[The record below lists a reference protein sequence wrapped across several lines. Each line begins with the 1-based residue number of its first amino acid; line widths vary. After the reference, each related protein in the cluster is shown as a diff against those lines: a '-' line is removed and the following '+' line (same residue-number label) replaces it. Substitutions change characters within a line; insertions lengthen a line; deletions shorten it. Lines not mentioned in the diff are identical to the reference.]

1 MDQLFSTG
9 QVARL
14 IGVPSYRIEY
24 AHTHNKLDEPVQRVM
39 NKRLYSLDD
48 LRRVAQHFG
57 IELDES
63 LIAVNGGKEVV

>member
-24 AHTHNKLDEPVQRVM
+24 AHSNTGLAEPAQRVM
-39 NKRLYSLDD
+39 NKRLYTLAD